1 MSQGSDPHPTTG
13 SPDPIR
19 PDAPADRS
27 GTRVVALINQKG
39 GVGKTTTAVNVA
51 AALQRTGRSV
61 LLMDLDPQAHL
72 SLHAGLDP
80 ERIDRTLYDLL
91 TDDQTVAAE
100 AVYRLTN
107 GLGLMPAETS
117 LAGVE
122 SELAEATQQG
132 LAQTILRDRC
142 RDLAGQFD
150 FVLIDCPPSLGV
162 LTVNA
167 LAMADEVVV
176 PMQAHFL
183 ALQGLGKLFETVAMI
198 RAGLNP
204 TLKVAGVVLCMHD
217 RQTLLA
223 GEVRA
228 DLDAFL
234 GQARG
239 TDVPWADAVVFEPA
253 VRRNVK
259 LAEAPSFGQS
269 IFDYDAASNGAT
281 DYEALAASIA
291 AWRPGGEPIAGG
303 GETAAATEHAPTGLD
318 PVTDPAADSR
328 TDPDHEALASTSV
341 ADDASPDRPG

>member
-1 MSQGSDPHPTTG
+1 MSQGSDPLQH
-13 SPDPIR
+13 
-19 PDAPADRS
+19 DASTPLDHDA
-27 GTRVVALINQKG
+27 TRVIALINQKG

-51 AALQRTGRSV
+51 AALQRSGGSV

-91 TDDQTVAAE
+91 TDPQTVAAE
-100 AVYRLTN
+100 AVYRLSD

-122 SELAEATQQG
+122 SELAEDTRDG
-132 LAQTILRDRC
+132 RAQTLLRDRC
-142 RDLAGQFD
+142 RDVVNQFEY
-150 FVLIDCPPSLGV
+150 VLIDCPPSLGV

-167 LAMADEVVV
+167 LAMATEVVV

-198 RAGLNP
+198 RGGLNP
-204 TLKVAGVVLCMHD
+204 ALKVAGVVLCMHD

-228 DLDAFL
+228 DLERFL
-234 GQARG
+234 GEARG
-239 TDVPWADAVVFEPA
+239 TDTPWADAVVFDPP

-269 IFDYDAASNGAT
+269 IFSYDQTCHGAT
-281 DYEALAASIA
+281 DYAALAASIA
-291 AWRPGGEPIAGG
+291 AWRPGVEPS
-303 GETAAATEHAPTGLD
+303 TRDQPATEAT
-318 PVTDPAADSR
+318 PA
-328 TDPDHEALASTSV
+328 
-341 ADDASPDRPG
+341 DASL

>member
-1 MSQGSDPHPTTG
+1 MSQGSDPLSH
-13 SPDPIR
+13 
-19 PDAPADRS
+19 DASSNGQPADTNAHS
-27 GTRVVALINQKG
+27 STDSAGPRVIALINQKG

-51 AALQRTGRSV
+51 AALRRSGRSV

-80 ERIDRTLYDLL
+80 DRVDRTLYDLL
-91 TDDQTVAAE
+91 TDEQTVASE
-100 AVYRLTN
+100 AVYRLDN
-107 GLGLMPAETS
+107 GLAVMPAETS

-132 LAQTILRDRC
+132 KAQTILRDRC
-142 RDLAGQFD
+142 RDVAGQFD

-167 LAMADEVVV
+167 LAMASEVVV

-183 ALQGLGKLFETVAMI
+183 ALQGLGKLFETVSMI
-198 RAGLNP
+198 RTGLNP
-204 TLKVAGVVLCMHD
+204 GLKVAGVVLCMHD

-228 DLDAFL
+228 DLQTFL
-234 GQARG
+234 DESRG

-269 IFDYDAASNGAT
+269 IFDYDAASNGAA
-281 DYEALAASIA
+281 DYEALAAAIA
-291 AWRPGGEPIAGG
+291 EWRPGQ
-303 GETAAATEHAPTGLD
+303 APA
-318 PVTDPAADSR
+318 PSR
-328 TDPDHEALASTSV
+328 PREVDEAEASPESV
-341 ADDASPDRPG
+341 AVGDASADND

>member
-1 MSQGSDPHPTTG
+1 MSQGSDPRSTHTDVTPAEG
-13 SPDPIR
+13 RADADAASPRIL
-19 PDAPADRS
+19 
-27 GTRVVALINQKG
+27 ALINQKG

-51 AALQRTGRSV
+51 AALQRSGKSV

-91 TDDQTVAAE
+91 TDPQTVAAE
-100 AVYRLTN
+100 AVYRLGD

-122 SELAEATQQG
+122 SELAEDTRDG
-132 LAQTILRDRC
+132 KAQTLLRDRC
-142 RDLAGQFD
+142 RDVVGQFD
-150 FVLIDCPPSLGV
+150 YVLIDCPPSLGV

-167 LAMADEVVV
+167 LAMATEVVV

-183 ALQGLGKLFETVAMI
+183 ALQGLGKLLETVSMI

-204 TLKVAGVVLCMHD
+204 ALRVAGVVLCMHD

-228 DLDAFL
+228 DLEQFL
-234 GQARG
+234 GEARG
-239 TDVPWADAVVFEPA
+239 TDVPWADAVVFDPP

-269 IFDYDAASNGAT
+269 IFAYDAACHGAN
-281 DYEALAASIA
+281 DYARLAASIE
-291 AWRPGGEPIAGG
+291 AWRPGAGQTSSDQPTPAGE
-303 GETAAATEHAPTGLD
+303 
-318 PVTDPAADSR
+318 VVPAAEPSQ
-328 TDPDHEALASTSV
+328 A
-341 ADDASPDRPG
+341 